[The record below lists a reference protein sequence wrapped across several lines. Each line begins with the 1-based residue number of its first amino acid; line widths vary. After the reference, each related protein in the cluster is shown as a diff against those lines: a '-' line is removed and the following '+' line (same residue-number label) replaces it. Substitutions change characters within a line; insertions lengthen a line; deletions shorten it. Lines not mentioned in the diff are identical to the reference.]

1 MTVITEP
8 GLVSGMSDETYHGD
22 PVPGGSLSSSLARRL
37 TEHVP
42 AKAIATHVNRK
53 PTASMNLGKAAHLH
67 ALGAG
72 PEMVV
77 WEHDGRTKAGKEE
90 RARYADDIAAER
102 VVAVKE
108 EERQQVLDMAIALR
122 ANPEVAAMLDAGES
136 EVSAFWQERG
146 AWCRARYDLLTPT
159 LPYDYKTT
167 DDASARGFEKAMA
180 SYGYHQQAEFYLRG
194 LRALK
199 HPAGREPMR
208 FICQEKTAPYLV
220 QIHTCDDLA
229 MEIARVLNDRAIDI
243 FAACNASG
251 EWPGYPSL
259 EAAPTALPTYY
270 FFRHEAVI
278 PPILNPFTDE
288 VA

>member
-1 MTVITEP
+1 MMNITEP
-8 GLVSGMSDETYHGD
+8 GLVFGMDDETYHAD
-22 PVPGGSLSSSLARRL
+22 PVSGGSLSSSLARRL

-77 WEHDGRTKAGKEE
+77 WQYDGRTKAGKEE
-90 RARYADDIAAER
+90 RASYAEAIAAER
-102 VVAVKE
+102 VIAVTDG
-108 EERQQVLDMAIALR
+108 ERQQVLDMVTALR
-122 ANPEVAAMLDAGES
+122 GNPEVAAMLDSGQP

-146 AWCRARYDLLTPT
+146 AWCRARYDLLGP
-159 LPYDYKTT
+159 LAYDYKTT
-167 DDASARGFEKAMA
+167 DDASSRGFEKAMA
-180 SYGYHQQAEFYLRG
+180 AYGYHQQAEFYLRG
-194 LRALK
+194 LRALDN
-199 HPAGREPMR
+199 PAGKEPMR

-220 QIHTCDDLA
+220 QVHTCDDLA

-243 FAACNASG
+243 FAACVASG
-251 EWPGYPSL
+251 EWPGYDAL
-259 EAAPTALPTYY
+259 EAEPTALPNYY